1 MLVVFL
7 ALVFAVAGLG
17 AQFGPDEWF
26 AALQKPS
33 WNPPNW
39 VFAPVWTTLYA
50 MMAVAAWLV
59 WRTGARAPLA
69 WWLVQLAL
77 NAAWSWLFFGLHRPD
92 LAFADIL
99 VLWLAIA
106 ATIVA
111 FAPVSRTA
119 ALLLVPYLAW
129 VTFAT
134 ALNGAIWRLDAS

>member
-7 ALVFAVAGLG
+7 VLTFAAAGVG
-17 AQFGPDEWF
+17 AQFGPSPWF
-26 AALQKPS
+26 EALRKPA

-39 VFAPVWTTLYA
+39 VFAPVWTALYA

-69 WWLVQLAL
+69 CWLVQLAL
-77 NAAWSWLFFGLHRPD
+77 NAAWSWLFFGLERPD
-92 LAFADIL
+92 LAFVDIV

-106 ATIVA
+106 ATLVT
-111 FAPVSRTA
+111 FAPVSRPA
-119 ALLLVPYLAW
+119 ALLLAPYLAW

-134 ALNGAIWRLDAS
+134 VLNGTIWRLNAS